1 MQCESGWTL
10 SGPLRALAPAEC
22 QVWRVRADLPPEEW
36 RAWLSAEEWA
46 GLGRFHFD
54 ADARREAA
62 SRGARRRLL
71 AEYLGRP
78 ASELRFG
85 VGEHGKPELLGEPRL
100 EFSAS
105 HSGGWALLVVSAA
118 GRVGV
123 DVEQFRPLEMADVAQ
138 RYFHPDE
145 VREWRAL
152 PAERATEGFFRLW
165 TLKEA
170 YVKALG
176 RGLSKSLHSYRLSAG
191 TEPALLSCDDDA
203 EAAGR
208 WSLLT
213 FHVETG
219 YAAALAAE
227 TPLNRCRTFTLR

>member
-1 MQCESGWTL
+1 MQCEFGWTL
-10 SGPLRALAPAEC
+10 SGPLRAPPPGEC
-22 QVWRVRADLPPEEW
+22 QVWRVRADLPRE
-36 RAWLSAEEWA
+36 AWQPFLSGEEWA
-46 GLGRFHFD
+46 GLNRFHFE

-71 AEYLGRP
+71 AAGLGRP
-78 ASELRFG
+78 HLELQFSL
-85 VGEHGKPELLGEPRL
+85 GEHGKPGLRGEPRL

-105 HSGGWALLVVSAA
+105 HSGSWALLAVSAA

-123 DVEQFRPLEMADVAQ
+123 DVEQHRRLEMADVAE

-152 PAERATEGFFRLW
+152 PETRKTEGFFRLW
-165 TLKEA
+165 TLKES

-176 RGLSKSLHSYRLSAG
+176 RGLSKSLQSYRVGSGADV
-191 TEPALLSCDDDA
+191 ALLSCDDDA

-208 WSLLT
+208 WALAALPM
-213 FHVETG
+213 ETG

-227 TPLNRCRTFTLR
+227 EPLNRCRTFTLR